1 MPTFGVSDTYGGSN
15 PGGYLQSSEQTEEAE
30 IATIRGANGKIA
42 VAQAKPRKK
51 TTVTLRSK
59 GEATLATVSS
69 GSDFTSL
76 TAVSA
81 KFSETNDDFPTSE
94 VVLNSFGGL

>member
-1 MPTFGVSDTYGGSN
+1 M
-15 PGGYLQSSEQTEEAE
+15 QSSEQTEEVE
-30 IATIRGANGKIA
+30 VATIRGANGQIQ

-59 GEATLATVSS
+59 GVAALVSVSS
-69 GSDFTSL
+69 GSDYTAL

-81 KFSETNDDFPTSE
+81 KFSESNDDFATSE
-94 VVLNSFGGL
+94 VVLNSFTDL